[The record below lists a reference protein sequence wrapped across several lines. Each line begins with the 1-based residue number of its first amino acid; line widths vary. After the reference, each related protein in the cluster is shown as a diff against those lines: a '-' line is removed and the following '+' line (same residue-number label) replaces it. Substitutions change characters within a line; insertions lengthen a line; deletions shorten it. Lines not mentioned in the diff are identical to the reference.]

1 MVAAL
6 DAIAPPRG
14 KKILRQI
21 IGKGGNESRGLL
33 ILLILQ
39 ILTPMA

>member
-6 DAIAPPRG
+6 DAIAQ
-14 KKILRQI
+14 KILRQI

-39 ILTPMA
+39 ILTQMA